1 GANAFWLG
9 QLAMDRAEFTSAK
22 PHFEEYLS
30 FSKLMNQ
37 LKPNSDGPKL
47 ELSYAYLAMGAVNNK
62 LQTLSEAKVA
72 FEKALSLQYQL
83 IDGISDTDISHL
95 KVANTL
101 EWLAETEEQLGSLQ
115 QAVHTREKVQ
125 NIIANLLITH
135 SNNANLI
142 ESLAYSYLNNANVL
156 YYIDQYK
163 AANKAALSAKA
174 NLDTLLQQDPS
185 NEIWQVDLFRA
196 HVFELYL
203 MALVHK
209 ATDSQTITWTDFQK
223 IIFRAKK
230 FHALIAIVI
239 KSYQL
244 GGNWDLADSAIQLA
258 KSKLEQ
264 LLSEQPANQL
274 LLTALS
280 NVYLLAAKQDEH
292 AQNQVG
298 AASTNNVTSNTHSEK
313 RQACQQAAN
322 LLRPIVTDNSGYEV
336 LLPYVQAHDCLKQQ
350 DKVRPF
356 IDKLALMQINNYSF

>member
-1 GANAFWLG
+1 
-9 QLAMDRAEFTSAK
+9 
-22 PHFEEYLS
+22 
-30 FSKLMNQ
+30 
-37 LKPNSDGPKL
+37 
-47 ELSYAYLAMGAVNNK
+47 
-62 LQTLSEAKVA
+62 
-72 FEKALSLQYQL
+72 
-83 IDGISDTDISHL
+83 
-95 KVANTL
+95 
-101 EWLAETEEQLGSLQ
+101 
-115 QAVHTREKVQ
+115 
-125 NIIANLLITH
+125 
-135 SNNANLI
+135 
-142 ESLAYSYLNNANVL
+142 AYSYLNNANVL
-156 YYIDQYK
+156 YYLGHYT
-163 AANKAALSAKA
+163 AANQAAVSAKV
-174 NLDTLLQQDPS
+174 NLDTLLMQDPS
-185 NEIWQVDLFRA
+185 NEVWQVDLFRA